1 MKVSFNY
8 INRGLADYLKICGT
22 REGYTTGQCDRTM
35 TVGEL
40 IRYLE
45 DFESNMPVYL
55 SHDNGY
61 TYGSVTD
68 NTVYPAYYDDSEDED

>member
-1 MKVSFNY
+1 M
-8 INRGLADYLKICGT
+8 RYLKIRGV
-22 REGYTTGQCDRTM
+22 RDGYTPSQCGYTM

-45 DFESNMPVYL
+45 DFESDMPVYL

-68 NTVYPAYYDDSEDED
+68 NTVYPASYDDSEDED